1 MFLLYFQTYISF
13 CLQQGVPGLM
23 GQSGILG
30 PIGRVVSDSMPRF
43 KHFIFPM
50 SLRTMKRIYDDK
62 VYRSV
67 ARRRVNNWVSNCYAV
82 RREQLS
88 KFRKNSVVRVL
99 FEASIILIIFTSNI
113 FLFRVPEVLL
123 VIQATEA
130 PRVKW

>member
-1 MFLLYFQTYISF
+1 
-13 CLQQGVPGLM
+13 M
-23 GQSGILG
+23 GQPGILG

-43 KHFIFPM
+43 EHFIFPM
-50 SLRTMKRIYDDK
+50 SNRTMKRIYDDK

-67 ARRRVNNWVSNCYAV
+67 ARRRVNNCYAV

-99 FEASIILIIFTSNI
+99 FEASIVLIIFTSNI

>member
-1 MFLLYFQTYISF
+1 
-13 CLQQGVPGLM
+13 
-23 GQSGILG
+23 
-30 PIGRVVSDSMPRF
+30 
-43 KHFIFPM
+43 M

-67 ARRRVNNWVSNCYAV
+67 VRRKVNNWVSHCYAV

-113 FLFRVPEVLL
+113 FLFRVPEVLP
-123 VIQATEA
+123 VIQVTEA
-130 PRVKW
+130 PRVNW

>member
-1 MFLLYFQTYISF
+1 MFLLYLQTYVSF
-13 CLQQGVPGLM
+13 SLKQGVPGLM
-23 GQSGILG
+23 GQPGILG
-30 PIGRVVSDSMPRF
+30 PIGRVVSDSLLRF

-62 VYRSV
+62 VHRSV
-67 ARRRVNNWVSNCYAV
+67 ARRKVNNWVFHCYAV

-99 FEASIILIIFTSNI
+99 FEASIILIMFTSNI

-123 VIQATEA
+123 VIQVTEA

>member
-1 MFLLYFQTYISF
+1 MFLLYLQTYVSF
-13 CLQQGVPGLM
+13 SLKQGVPGLM
-23 GQSGILG
+23 GQPGILG
-30 PIGRVVSDSMPRF
+30 PIGRVVSDSLPRF

-67 ARRRVNNWVSNCYAV
+67 ARRKVNNWVFHCYAV
-82 RREQLS
+82 RRELS

-99 FEASIILIIFTSNI
+99 FEASIILIMFTSNI

>member
-1 MFLLYFQTYISF
+1 
-13 CLQQGVPGLM
+13 M

-43 KHFIFPM
+43 KLFIFPM

-67 ARRRVNNWVSNCYAV
+67 ARRKVNNWVFHCYAV

-113 FLFRVPEVLL
+113 FLLRVPEVLP
-123 VIQATEA
+123 VIQVTEA